1 MILVD
6 NISSYL
12 VSEMR
17 LYFSVFVLAAFL
29 TVANSQLLLFR
40 LEKLLDYGIA
50 NGVKDLNFL
59 LGVAIARGNLSL
71 QFVLKFNNEN

>member
-1 MILVD
+1 
-6 NISSYL
+6 
-12 VSEMR
+12 MR
-17 LYFSVFVLAAFL
+17 LYFSVFVLAALL
-29 TVANSQLLLFR
+29 TVANSQLLFR